1 MEILLKGGRNFMG
14 NKRIMYD
21 ADYFERGVETGKSL
35 YQNYRWLPE
44 LTTSLAMSY
53 VDYLGLTRGHKIL
66 DYGCAKGFIVK
77 ALRILHRQAWGVD
90 ISEYVVNSAD
100 NETRK
105 YLKLSTMN
113 SFGNGVIPFDFNFDY
128 ILSKDVFEH
137 LTEQDLSKVLQVLCK
152 KSKML
157 FAVVPL
163 GKNGKFVIPAYDLD
177 KTHILARDKDWWI
190 KEFKKNGW
198 KLKEFSYYVP
208 GIKESWKNFEK
219 GNGFFLLK
227 K

>member
-1 MEILLKGGRNFMG
+1 MKDKHM
-14 NKRIMYD
+14 MYD
-21 ADYFERGVETGKSL
+21 ADYFERGIECGVSC

-53 VDYLGLTRGHKIL
+53 IDYLSLTREHKIL
-66 DYGCAKGFIVK
+66 DYGASKGFIVK

-90 ISEYVVNSAD
+90 ISEYALNSAD
-100 NETRK
+100 NSTRE
-105 YLKLSTMN
+105 YLKLCTMN
-113 SFGNGVIPFDFNFDY
+113 NFGNAIVPFDFNFDY

-137 LTEQDLSKVLQVLCK
+137 LTEQDLSKILQVLYK
-152 KSKML
+152 KGKIL

-163 GKNGKFVIPAYDLD
+163 GKNDKFIIPAYGLD
-177 KTHILARDKDWWI
+177 KTHILAKDKDWWI
-190 KEFKKNGW
+190 KEFRKNGW
-198 KLKEFSYYVP
+198 KLKEFSYYVS